1 MANVRNGVIGI
12 VQRAGDLQADL
23 SAGEFV
29 DDVARIRQRLCQ
41 AVELGHHER
50 VAGTAGGERLAEP
63 GPLAIGSRQSVVNVE
78 PFRGDAELGES
89 VSLGGE
95 VLLLGRAAGVSHE

>member
-29 DDVARIRQRLCQ
+29 DDVAGVGQRSRE
-41 AVELGHHER
+41 AVELGDHER
-50 VAGTAGGERLAEP
+50 VAGAAGGERLAEP
-63 GPLAIGSRQSVVNVE
+63 GPLTVGSRQAVVHVD
-78 PFRGDAELGES
+78 PLKGDAELGES

-95 VLLLGRAAGVSHE
+95 ILLLGGAAGVSNQ